1 MLVDRSS
8 PIISDR
14 PSMAK
19 TNKTH
24 SIDPWRQIQAD
35 TDRHRSRHDCW
46 AYPHSDG
53 RLLGVLA
60 AATGARRIVELGTAL
75 GYTAVWLAHGAPA
88 ARVDTLER
96 DPEHVSL
103 ARKAIANA
111 GFDSRITVH
120 EGEFSAVLPT
130 LSPGYDLAFFDGYA
144 PALPELEGLQRLLR
158 PGGLLVSANQK
169 LSGPQSA
176 DYRALLLD
184 PRAWFSAPLGDDSE
198 ITLSVRVTTP
208 L

>member
-1 MLVDRSS
+1 
-8 PIISDR
+8 
-14 PSMAK
+14 MAK
-19 TNKTH
+19 KNDTQ

-35 TDRHRSRHDCW
+35 TDRHRSQHGCW

-53 RLLGVLA
+53 RPLGVLA
-60 AATGARRIVELGTAL
+60 AATGARRILELGTAL
-75 GYTAVWLAHGAPA
+75 GYTALWLAHGAPA
-88 ARVDTLER
+88 AHLDTLER
-96 DPEHVSL
+96 DPQHVAL

-120 EGEFSAVLPT
+120 EGEFSALLPI

-158 PGGLLVSANQK
+158 PGGLLVSANQE
-169 LSGPQSA
+169 LSGRQSA
-176 DYRALLLD
+176 GYRSQLLD
-184 PRAWFSAPLGDDSE
+184 PREWFSAPLGDDSE
-198 ITLSVRVTTP
+198 MTLSVRVTTP

>member
-1 MLVDRSS
+1 
-8 PIISDR
+8 
-14 PSMAK
+14 MAK
-19 TNKTH
+19 TNNTRNT
-24 SIDPWRQIQAD
+24 DPWRQIQAD
-35 TDRHRSRHDCW
+35 TDRHRSHHGCW

-60 AATGARRIVELGTAL
+60 AATGAKRILELGTAL

-88 ARVDTLER
+88 AHVDTLER
-96 DPEHVSL
+96 DPEHVTL

-144 PALPELEGLQRLLR
+144 PALPELQELQRLLR
-158 PGGLLVSANQK
+158 PGGLLVSANQQ
-169 LSGPQSA
+169 LSRHESTR
-176 DYRALLLD
+176 YRTQLLD
-184 PRAWFSAPLGDDSE
+184 PLKWFSAPLGDDSE
-198 ITLSVRVTTP
+198 MTLSVRVTTP